1 MGELFPHTPELLRE
15 VTLLPLRVMNGSSPP
30 RLVEGGG
37 VIPHTPELL
46 REVTLLPLR
55 VMNGNSPPRL
65 VGGGYTPT
73 PGLLREVTLLPLR
86 VMNGKSHL
94 PLKAYLSLGCF
105 RLMLRQLRADVG
117 SQPRCIFIPNAAV
130 CKAALI
136 LPGLH
141 SSTGVYTVPLR
152 SRR

>member
-1 MGELFPHTPELLRE
+1 MGELF
-15 VTLLPLRVMNGSSPP
+15 
-30 RLVEGGG
+30 
-37 VIPHTPELL
+37 PHTPELL

-65 VGGGYTPT
+65 VEGGGCYTPT

-117 SQPRCIFIPNAAV
+117 SQPRCIFIPKAAV